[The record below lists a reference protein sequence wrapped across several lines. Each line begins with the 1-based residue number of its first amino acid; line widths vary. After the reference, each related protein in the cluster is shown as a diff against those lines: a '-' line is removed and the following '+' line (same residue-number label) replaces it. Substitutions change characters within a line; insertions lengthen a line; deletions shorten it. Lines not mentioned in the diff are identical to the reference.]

1 MRLIVKFGLTKANIR
16 STLHTAFIY
25 GPQSLGGI
33 GLFYTFV
40 IQRSGRISF
49 LFKQFWKLTPYMPL
63 LHANISTLQLE
74 AGRGGIVFKKKSR
87 NSTMVIDRVLDIR
100 GMEIHIRQSYSHIPP
115 RNRCINTVHARYLP
129 HVTPIIKWR
138 LHHFINTGH
147 KLLPHIC
154 NHQGTNFQQSAIDT
168 DTTSNLIYDFNCP
181 RENHTRI
188 AAWGMWRK

>member
-1 MRLIVKFGLTKANIR
+1 MPPIVKFGLTKASIS
-16 STLHTAFIY
+16 STLHQSFIY
-25 GPQSLGGI
+25 GYQSLGGI

-63 LHANISTLQLE
+63 LHANISTLQLV

-115 RNRCINTVHARYLP
+115 RNRCINTA
-129 HVTPIIKWR
+129 HVLCLSHDTPSAKWQ
-138 LHHFINTGH
+138 LHHFRAPCH
-147 KLLPHIC
+147 KLLLHV
-154 NHQGTNFQQSAIDT
+154 
-168 DTTSNLIYDFNCP
+168 
-181 RENHTRI
+181 
-188 AAWGMWRK
+188 